1 MELFESIRRQHRDEG
16 LSIRELAQRHHVH
29 RRTVRQALINAVPPQ
44 RKAPERAAPALG
56 AHEATVR
63 AWLEADLEVP
73 RKQRH
78 TARRVWQR
86 LCEEVDAEVAES
98 TVRALVGR
106 IRAELG
112 LDAAAC
118 GVTIPQDHRPG
129 EEAECDFGEFYAWI
143 AGAQLRLYL
152 FVMRLSFSGRGFVVA
167 FANQAQEA
175 FLEGHV
181 LAFEHFGGVP
191 AGQIRY
197 DNLKDAVRRIL
208 VGRDR
213 VETERFIAL
222 RSHYGFDSFF
232 CEPGIKGAHEKGGV
246 EGEVGRFRRNW
257 LVPVPVVGSLAELN
271 GLLVGWM
278 AADDAR
284 HVGRRAQTVAEAFA
298 LEQGVLHP
306 LPEEPF
312 DSARLLGA
320 KADAKARVC
329 VLGSWYSV
337 PARLARRRVQVRL
350 GASQLEVLDGGTV
363 VAVHPRSLHKGTQ
376 DLVLDHYLEI
386 LVRKPGAFAGSA
398 TLAQAR
404 AGGVFTAGH
413 QRFWDAARRA
423 RGDGAGTRALIEV
436 LLAHRQ
442 LPAEAVLAGIDAA
455 LKVGS
460 TDPALVCIEAR
471 RIIDT
476 PACPVIPITQAL
488 QRYDRPAPTLGG
500 YDTLLDATPTG
511 AQP

>member
-1 MELFESIRRQHRDEG
+1 MAPPPSTSPTLRGCHTVGTREKELSRVELFESIRRQHRDEG
-16 LSIRELAQRHHVH
+16 LSIRELAERHQVH

-86 LCEEVDAEVAES
+86 LREEVDAEVAES

-284 HVGRRAQTVAEAFA
+284 HVGCWAPRPTPRPGCVCWGRGIRCRPGWRGAGSRSALAPASWRSSTVARSSRSTPAA
-298 LEQGVLHP
+298 STRAP
-306 LPEEPF
+306 RTWCWTTTWRSW
-312 DSARLLGA
+312 SA
-320 KADAKARVC
+320 
-329 VLGSWYSV
+329 S
-337 PARLARRRVQVRL
+337 PARWPARPRL
-350 GASQLEVLDGGTV
+350 PKPAPAAS
-363 VAVHPRSLHKGTQ
+363 SL
-376 DLVLDHYLEI
+376 
-386 LVRKPGAFAGSA
+386 PA
-398 TLAQAR
+398 T
-404 AGGVFTAGH
+404 
-413 QRFWDAARRA
+413 
-423 RGDGAGTRALIEV
+423 RGFGTR
-436 LLAHRQ
+436 LA
-442 LPAEAVLAGIDAA
+442 A
-455 LKVGS
+455 
-460 TDPALVCIEAR
+460 
-471 RIIDT
+471 
-476 PACPVIPITQAL
+476 PVATG
-488 QRYDRPAPTLGG
+488 PAP
-500 YDTLLDATPTG
+500 AR
-511 AQP
+511 

>member
-1 MELFESIRRQHRDEG
+1 VELFESIRRQHRDEG
-16 LSIRELAQRHHVH
+16 LSIRELAGRHHVH
-29 RRTVRQALINAVPPQ
+29 RRTVRQALISAVPPQ

-56 AHEATVR
+56 AHEAMVR

-257 LVPVPVVGSLAELN
+257 LVPVPVVASLAELN
-271 GLLVGWM
+271 GLLVGRM

-306 LPEEPF
+306 LPDEPF

-329 VLGSWYSV
+329 VWGRGIRCRPGWRGAGSRSALAPASSRSSTVARSSRSTPAASTRAPRTWCWTTTWRSWSAS
-337 PARLARRRVQVRL
+337 PARWPAR
-350 GASQLEVLDGGTV
+350 
-363 VAVHPRSLHKGTQ
+363 PRSP
-376 DLVLDHYLEI
+376 
-386 LVRKPGAFAGSA
+386 KPAPAASSLPA
-398 TLAQAR
+398 T
-404 AGGVFTAGH
+404 
-413 QRFWDAARRA
+413 
-423 RGDGAGTRALIEV
+423 RGFGTR
-436 LLAHRQ
+436 LA
-442 LPAEAVLAGIDAA
+442 A
-455 LKVGS
+455 
-460 TDPALVCIEAR
+460 
-471 RIIDT
+471 
-476 PACPVIPITQAL
+476 PVATG
-488 QRYDRPAPTLGG
+488 PAP
-500 YDTLLDATPTG
+500 AR
-511 AQP
+511 

>member
-1 MELFESIRRQHRDEG
+1 MRSRLSARR
-16 LSIRELAQRHHVH
+16 LS
-29 RRTVRQALINAVPPQ
+29 
-44 RKAPERAAPALG
+44 
-56 AHEATVR
+56 
-63 AWLEADLEVP
+63 VP
-73 RKQRH
+73 R
-78 TARRVWQR
+78 RRWAPTRRRSGRGWRLTWRCRASSGTRPGGVWQR
-86 LCEEVDAEVAES
+86 LREEMDAEVAES

-112 LDAAAC
+112 LDAAAG
-118 GVTIPQDHRPG
+118 GVTNPQVHRPG
-129 EEAECDFGEFYAWI
+129 EQAECDFGEFYAWI
-143 AGAQLRLYL
+143 AGAQLQLYL

-386 LVRKPGAFAGSA
+386 LVRKPGA
-398 TLAQAR
+398 
-404 AGGVFTAGH
+404 
-413 QRFWDAARRA
+413 
-423 RGDGAGTRALIEV
+423 
-436 LLAHRQ
+436 
-442 LPAEAVLAGIDAA
+442 
-455 LKVGS
+455 
-460 TDPALVCIEAR
+460 LV
-471 RIIDT
+471 
-476 PACPVIPITQAL
+476 
-488 QRYDRPAPTLGG
+488 
-500 YDTLLDATPTG
+500 
-511 AQP
+511 

>member
-1 MELFESIRRQHRDEG
+1 MCTGGRSARRSSMRSR
-16 LSIRELAQRHHVH
+16 LSA
-29 RRTVRQALINAVPPQ
+29 RRLS
-44 RKAPERAAPALG
+44 
-56 AHEATVR
+56 
-63 AWLEADLEVP
+63 VP
-73 RKQRH
+73 R
-78 TARRVWQR
+78 RRWAPTRRRSGRGWR
-86 LCEEVDAEVAES
+86 LTWRC
-98 TVRALVGR
+98 RASSG
-106 IRAELG
+106 
-112 LDAAAC
+112 
-118 GVTIPQDHRPG
+118 TRPG
-129 EEAECDFGEFYAWI
+129 GCGSGCVRRWALRSRSRRCGRWWVGSGRSW

-306 LPEEPF
+306 LPDEPF

-329 VLGSWYSV
+329 VQGSWYSV

-413 QRFWDAARRA
+413 QRFGMRLAA
-423 RGDGAGTRALIEV
+423 
-436 LLAHRQ
+436 
-442 LPAEAVLAGIDAA
+442 
-455 LKVGS
+455 
-460 TDPALVCIEAR
+460 
-471 RIIDT
+471 
-476 PACPVIPITQAL
+476 PVATG
-488 QRYDRPAPTLGG
+488 PAP
-500 YDTLLDATPTG
+500 AR
-511 AQP
+511 

>member
-1 MELFESIRRQHRDEG
+1 MAPPPSTSPTLRGCHTVGTREKELSRVELFESIRRQHRDEG

-56 AHEATVR
+56 AHEVTVR

-284 HVGRRAQTVAEAFA
+284 HVGRRAQPVAEAFA
-298 LEQGVLHP
+298 LEQCVLHP
-306 LPEEPF
+306 LPGEPF

-329 VLGSWYSV
+329 VLGV
-337 PARLARRRVQVRL
+337 VVFGAGPAGAAPGPGPPWRQPAGGPRRWHGRRGPPPQPPQGHPGPGAGPLPGDPGPQARRVRRL
-350 GASQLEVLDGGTV
+350 GHACPSPRRRRLHCRPPEVLGLGSPRPWRRGG
-363 VAVHPRSLHKGTQ
+363 HPRA
-376 DLVLDHYLEI
+376 D
-386 LVRKPGAFAGSA
+386 
-398 TLAQAR
+398 
-404 AGGVFTAGH
+404 
-413 QRFWDAARRA
+413 
-423 RGDGAGTRALIEV
+423 RG
-436 LLAHRQ
+436 LLA
-442 LPAEAVLAGIDAA
+442 
-455 LKVGS
+455 
-460 TDPALVCIEAR
+460 
-471 RIIDT
+471 
-476 PACPVIPITQAL
+476 
-488 QRYDRPAPTLGG
+488 
-500 YDTLLDATPTG
+500 
-511 AQP
+511 

>member
-1 MELFESIRRQHRDEG
+1 MCTGGRSARRSSMRSR
-16 LSIRELAQRHHVH
+16 LSA
-29 RRTVRQALINAVPPQ
+29 RRLS
-44 RKAPERAAPALG
+44 
-56 AHEATVR
+56 
-63 AWLEADLEVP
+63 VP

-213 VETERFIAL
+213 VETE
-222 RSHYGFDSFF
+222 
-232 CEPGIKGAHEKGGV
+232 
-246 EGEVGRFRRNW
+246 VGRFRRNW
-257 LVPVPVVGSLAELN
+257 LVPGPVVGSLAELN

-306 LPEEPF
+306 LPDEPF

-413 QRFWDAARRA
+413 QRFWDSARRA